1 MHPAD
6 SVLDYNSTV
15 DKIEHEFTRKKVFT
29 TNSSKQ
35 FEDLIVRGPRRRIKR
50 KFKAPVKLKKR
61 QRRN

>member
-15 DKIEHEFTRKKVFT
+15 DEIEHEFTRKKVFT
-29 TNSSKQ
+29 TNSSNQ